1 MTAKYKTSTRSALAE
16 QYKVSLPTF
25 RKWLM
30 RIPDL
35 ELSEN
40 QRTLTPKQVER
51 IFTHLGEPPD

>member
-1 MTAKYKTSTRSALAE
+1 MTAKYKASTRSALAE

-30 RIPDL
+30 KIPNL
-35 ELSEN
+35 ELSDN

-51 IFTHLGEPPD
+51 IYTHLGEPPD